1 VIASTIFTHSLGL
14 ALFAAAPAQAKTAA
28 PHGGAIG
35 VAVADTMLRRWPEL
49 DATPAD
55 CTGLANCFSLN
66 FATVPPTP
74 APKFWEYTYGVPLM
88 GLQRLYERTRDARY
102 LAYIKKY
109 VDRYVDAAGTISY
122 ARPWP
127 LGHDGQPPP
136 PNDPTIQDVIQ
147 PSTLLFGLYDAT
159 HDDRYLKAMTATRQI
174 FRVIKTSRVG
184 VFWHK
189 PSYPDQQWLDG
200 IYMSEP
206 FLVRYGA
213 LFADQVKPGDAQL
226 CFRTAT
232 GQIEVAAEHTL
243 DPKTKLYYH
252 AWNDALDGAW
262 RGLAPPTRVP
272 PPAGAKTS
280 PVLWSRAIGWY
291 IAGIVDVLEHL
302 PANDPERPALRA
314 ILRNLAEGLEHFQD
328 RKTGLWY
335 QVIDMKA
342 GPLPA
347 TGGYAGERDRPAQ
360 PNWLETSA
368 SAIFAYSLAKAVRLG
383 ELPARY
389 RAVAIRAWNGVKTR
403 IDVDGSGTA
412 HIHGTVVGLSVG
424 GTYNAYVNADMRG
437 PSQLSTGEPPA
448 PASCP
453 TAAQLPPGTT
463 PPIACKYIYVRD
475 DVPQGF
481 GAVLLASSE
490 LEFTTARHSTTTQA
504 PAPTPV
510 ARSK

>member
-1 VIASTIFTHSLGL
+1 MPPAG
-14 ALFAAAPAQAKTAA
+14 AL
-28 PHGGAIG
+28 G

-55 CTGLANCFSLN
+55 CSGSANCFSLS
-66 FATVPPTP
+66 FATVPPAP
-74 APKFWEYTYGVPLM
+74 SPKFWEYTYGVPLA
-88 GLQRLYERTRDARY
+88 GLQRLYERTHDARY
-102 LAYIKKY
+102 LEYIKKY

-127 LGHDGQPPP
+127 LGHDGKPSP

-147 PSTLLFGLYDAT
+147 PSALLFGLYDAT

-174 FRVIKTSRVG
+174 FRTIKTSRTG
-184 VFWHK
+184 AFWHK

-200 IYMSEP
+200 IYMAEP

-232 GQIEVAAEHTL
+232 GQIEVAAAHTV

-272 PPAGAKTS
+272 PPAGATTS

-291 IAGIVDVLEHL
+291 IAGIVDVLEYL

-314 ILRNLAEGLEHFQD
+314 ILRNLAEGLEGFQD

-335 QVIDMKA
+335 QVIDVKA

-383 ELPARY
+383 DLPARY
-389 RAVAIRAWNGVKTR
+389 LAVATKAWTGVKTR
-403 IDVDGSGTA
+403 VDVDGSGLA

-424 GTYNAYVNADMRG
+424 GTYNAYVNADVRG

-463 PPIACKYIYVRD
+463 PPIACRYIYVRD

-481 GAVLLASSE
+481 GAVLLAASE
-490 LEFTTARHSTTTQA
+490 LEFTTATQA
-504 PAPTPV
+504 PAPTPG

>member
-1 VIASTIFTHSLGL
+1 MA
-14 ALFAAAPAQAKTAA
+14 
-28 PHGGAIG
+28 
-35 VAVADTMLRRWPEL
+35 
-49 DATPAD
+49 
-55 CTGLANCFSLN
+55 
-66 FATVPPTP
+66 
-74 APKFWEYTYGVPLM
+74 
-88 GLQRLYERTRDARY
+88 
-102 LAYIKKY
+102 
-109 VDRYVDAAGTISY
+109 
-122 ARPWP
+122 
-127 LGHDGQPPP
+127 
-136 PNDPTIQDVIQ
+136 
-147 PSTLLFGLYDAT
+147 
-159 HDDRYLKAMTATRQI
+159 
-174 FRVIKTSRVG
+174 
-184 VFWHK
+184 
-189 PSYPDQQWLDG
+189 
-200 IYMSEP
+200 EP

-226 CFRTAT
+226 CFRAAT

-252 AWNDALDGAW
+252 AWNDALDGSW
-262 RGLAPPTRVP
+262 RGLVPPTRVP

-291 IAGIVDVLEHL
+291 IAGIVDVLEYL
-302 PANDPERPALRA
+302 PATDPERPALRA
-314 ILRNLAEGLEHFQD
+314 ILRNLADGLERFQD

-335 QVIDMKA
+335 QVIDVKA

-389 RAVAIRAWNGVKTR
+389 RAVATRAWNGVKTR

-412 HIHGTVVGLSVG
+412 HIRGTVVGLSVG
-424 GTYNAYVNADMRG
+424 GTYNAYVNADVRG
-437 PSQLSTGEPPA
+437 PSQLATGEPPA
-448 PASCP
+448 AASCP
-453 TAAQLPPGTT
+453 TAAQIPPGTT

-481 GAVLLASSE
+481 GAVLLASTE
-490 LEFTTARHSTTTQA
+490 LEFTTAPQARHSTA
-504 PAPTPV
+504 PPAPPQTPV